1 MLSTMQPLLG
11 VTRDD
16 DKKNPAL
23 YKFYDFTKGGT
34 DIVDQ
39 KIGSYTCKAKS
50 PKWKM
55 ITLYYILDTIRINT
69 TTLLALT
76 EKKDTKKMKSFNVRW
91 ELAMSLVVPNI
102 LRRKRNGLNASIQRK
117 TIVNVQPAERHLEN
131 DVYFLKLGDKRQRC
145 KSCLSEIAG
154 PDQRKSKDKLPKN
167 KTLCHKCGDACCPRH
182 LVYYCKNH

>member
-1 MLSTMQPLLG
+1 MQPLLG

-16 DKKNPAL
+16 DKKNPTL

-55 ITLYYILDTIRINT
+55 IALYYILDTIRINA

-76 EKKDTKKMKSFNVRW
+76 EKKDPKKMNSSNVGW
-91 ELAMSLVVPNI
+91 ELAMLLVVTNI

-117 TIVNVQPAERHLEN
+117 IATVVNVQPAERHLEN
-131 DVYFLKLGDKRQRC
+131 DVNFPKLGDKRQRC
-145 KSCLSEIAG
+145 KSCLSEIVG
-154 PDQRKSKDKLPKN
+154 PDQKKSKDKLPKN
-167 KTLCHKCGDACCPRH
+167 KTMCQKCGDACCPSP